1 MTHFWHP
8 FADMKQVAGGEIL
21 LDRGEGVWIYDT
33 DGTRYLDASGSLWY
47 ANVGHGRSEL
57 AAAAAEQ
64 LARLEAYSAYDRLAT
79 RPTLELADRISA
91 LAPMSDAAV
100 FFTTAGSDA
109 VESAVK
115 LVRRY
120 WSVLGRPEKE
130 VLVAREKAYHGVSGY
145 GTSLSGIPPNRD
157 GFGELAPG
165 VEHIPYDDVD
175 AVAGLFESRAGQIAA
190 FIGEPVIGAGGV
202 YPPPDGYWQEIERLC
217 RQHDVLLVL
226 DEVITGFG
234 RLGEWFG
241 ARRYGVEP
249 DLFTFAKGI
258 TSGYVPLGGVVVGTR
273 VQEPFWR
280 GDAGMFRHGYTYS
293 GHATSCAVALAN
305 LDIIERE
312 GLVERVKEL
321 EPVFADR
328 LRAIEGAVEVRSAGL
343 VAGVQVEDVEGVVVR
358 LREQGV
364 LTRVVGGHS
373 LQICPPFVITENEVE
388 LLVDCVNEA
397 IGAAA
402 PKRRGAG

>member
-8 FADMKQVAGGEIL
+8 FADMKQVAGHEL
-21 LDRGEGVWIYDT
+21 VLDRGEGVWIYDT
-33 DGTRYLDASGSLWY
+33 EGNRYLDASGSLWY
-47 ANVGHGRSEL
+47 ANVGHGRREL
-57 AAAAAEQ
+57 ADAAAAQ

-79 RPTLELADRISA
+79 RPVLELADRLSA

-109 VESAVK
+109 IESAVK

-120 WSVLGRPEKE
+120 WTATGRPEKH
-130 VLVAREKAYHGVSGY
+130 VIVARERAYHGVSGY
-145 GTSLSGIPPNRD
+145 GVSLGGIPANRE

-165 VEHIPYDDVD
+165 IEHVPYGDTD
-175 AVAGLFESRAGQIAA
+175 AVAELLRRGDVAA

-202 YPPPDGYWQEIERLC
+202 YPPPDGYWPAVERLC
-217 RQHDVLLVL
+217 REHDVLLVL

-241 ARRYGVEP
+241 AQRYGIEP

-258 TSGYVPLGGVVVGTR
+258 TSGYVPLGGVVVGQR

-293 GHATSCAVALAN
+293 GHATAAAVALAN

-312 GLVERVKEL
+312 GLVQRVKEL
-321 EPVFADR
+321 EPAFAAK
-328 LRAIEGAVEVRSAGL
+328 LRSIDGAVEVRTAGL
-343 VAGVQVEDVEGVVVR
+343 VAGVQVEDVDGVIAR
-358 LREQGV
+358 LRDGGV
-364 LTRVVGGHS
+364 LTRAVGGHS
-373 LQICPPFVITENEVE
+373 LQICPPLVITEDEID
-388 LLVDCVNEA
+388 LLAER
-397 IGAAA
+397 IGAAVA
-402 PKRRGAG
+402 

>member
-8 FADMKQVAGGEIL
+8 FADMKQVAGTEL
-21 LDRGEGVWIYDT
+21 VLDRGEGVWIYDA
-33 DGTRYLDASGSLWY
+33 DGKQYLDASGSLWY
-47 ANVGHGRSEL
+47 SNVGHGRREL
-57 AAAAAEQ
+57 ADAAAAQ
-64 LARLEAYSAYDRLAT
+64 LSRLEAYSAYDRLAT
-79 RPTLELADRISA
+79 RPVLDLADRISA
-91 LAPMSDAAV
+91 LAPVDAAAV

-120 WSVLGRPEKE
+120 WTATGRPDKH
-130 VLVAREKAYHGVSGY
+130 VLVARDRAYHGVSGY
-145 GTSLSGIPPNRD
+145 GVSLGGIPANRE

-165 VEHIPYDDVD
+165 IEHVPYDDVD
-175 AVAGLFESRAGQIAA
+175 AVAEIFRRGDVAA

-202 YPPPDGYWQEIERLC
+202 YPPPDGYWPAIEQLC
-217 RQHDVLLVL
+217 REHDVLLVL
-226 DEVITGFG
+226 DEVITGYG

-241 ARRYGVEP
+241 AQRYGIEP

-258 TSGYVPLGGVVVGTR
+258 TSGYVPLGGVVVGKR

-280 GDAGMFRHGYTYS
+280 GHAGMFRHGYTYS
-293 GHATSCAVALAN
+293 GHATAAAVALAN

-312 GLVERVKEL
+312 GLVQRVKEL

-328 LRAIEGAVEVRSAGL
+328 LGSIAGAVEVRSAGL
-343 VAGVQVEDVEGVVVR
+343 VAGVQVEDVERVLPR
-358 LREQGV
+358 LRDEFNV

-373 LQICPPFVITENEVE
+373 LQICPPFVITEDEIG
-388 LLVDCVNEA
+388 LLADR
-397 IGAAA
+397 IAAA
-402 PKRRGAG
+402 IA